1 MQSIFITGDCR
12 VSSAEPVH
20 AHEMVNMTMGA
31 TLNIFNTILSQVPE
45 ADQTKCRHELY
56 DLFNAGASAF
66 LKVFDPE
73 AELHPDLTEEA
84 ILRAENEIIMERAAE
99 LGKDEVVTSVDTE
112 EVLIPLSSLDKDG
125 KPVKHPHLT
134 EVK

>member
-84 ILRAENEIIMERAAE
+84 ILRAENEIILERAEAI
-99 LGKDEVVTSVDTE
+99 TSTPIETIETE
-112 EVLIPLSSLDKDG
+112 EVLIPLASLDADG
-125 KPVKHPHLT
+125 KPVHSHLT
-134 EVK
+134 EAK